1 MEPLVLLYMHI
12 KSLVRSCFYHLKNI
26 AKLRSIVSRPK
37 LEMIIHALVS
47 SRLDYC
53 NALYIHVLA
62 KPPKNACKFF
72 KMLLLI

>member
-1 MEPLVLLYMHI
+1 MHI

-53 NALYIHVLA
+53 NALYTCLSKASKERLQVL
-62 KPPKNACKFF
+62 
-72 KMLLLI
+72 

>member
-53 NALYIHVLA
+53 NALYTCLSKAPKERLQVL
-62 KPPKNACKFF
+62 
-72 KMLLLI
+72 